1 MTLRSLQLKG
11 QGAVRRTQERRA
23 RNRFWRLDRWLRED
37 EVHHSPSLVAGQ
49 VQASSE
55 AAWRFFGD
63 FKAGI
68 QSAGVGRRQRRRRRR
83 AWWSFRRWRRTR
95 RRRLDEVV
103 DARYPARRRNHT
115 THLEAEG
122 FVRVGEDERCD
133 AFCESNILRMVR
145 RQDVDAVDIILKMQT
160 EHRAFNP
167 VKNAHA
173 R

>member
-1 MTLRSLQLKG
+1 MQLKG
-11 QGAVRRTQERRA
+11 QGAVRRTQESRA

-55 AAWRFFGD
+55 AARCFLGELEAWV
-63 FKAGI
+63 
-68 QSAGVGRRQRRRRRR
+68 QSAGVGRRQRRRRWRD
-83 AWWSFRRWRRTR
+83 WWSFGRWRRTR
-95 RRRLDEVV
+95 RRRLDKVV
-103 DARYPARRRNHT
+103 DARDPARRRNRT
-115 THLEAEG
+115 AHLEAEG

-133 AFCESNILRMVR
+133 AFCESNILRMMR
-145 RQDVDAVDIILKMQT
+145 RQDVDVVDIILEMQA